1 MLLLDVMCVLSIAL
15 RCLLHSQEACVVADL
30 RLRQLV
36 LDLEK
41 LGKENAEKHHQEI
54 GKMKAPGP

>member
-1 MLLLDVMCVLSIAL
+1 MCVLSIAL